1 MYFRI
6 FSCNRII
13 VKSTQMD
20 KYFRIE
26 LLRATQN
33 PQQLCWLAMH
43 QDYSAYPVVDNISKC
58 PGETKAGEYLIS
70 HCIKFNHFGVLEH
83 PSITFNCVGFP
94 HHTVMQL
101 RTHRVGI
108 SFDVS
113 SMRYCSQHILDVANN
128 KRSLEEVFCL
138 RQPGFYTDRKGA
150 RYELSNSEYEDRKST
165 IYGLCCDYQM
175 AIEQGES
182 EEHAREIIPQS
193 IRQNFV
199 VSFNARSLLH
209 VLDLRSE
216 KNAQL
221 EIQQFSELLFLRF
234 SEWMPEIA
242 AWYESKRLSKNRLAP

>member
-1 MYFRI
+1 
-6 FSCNRII
+6 
-13 VKSTQMD
+13 MD

-43 QDYSAYPVVDNISKC
+43 QDYSAYGVVDNIDKC
-58 PGETKAGEYLIS
+58 PNETKSGEYIVE
-70 HCIKFNHFGVLEH
+70 HCLKFNHWGILEH
-83 PSITFNCVGFP
+83 PQITFNCVGFP

-113 SMRYCSQHILDVANN
+113 SLRYCSQHILDVADN
-128 KRSLEEVFCL
+128 KQPVEKAFCL
-138 RQPGFYTDRKGA
+138 RKPGFYTDRNGA
-150 RYELSNSEYEDRKST
+150 KYELSNSEYQDREIT
-165 IYGLCCDYQM
+165 IYNLCCDYQE
-175 AIEQGES
+175 AIENGQS

-221 EIQQFSELLFLRF
+221 EIQHFSELLFQRF
-234 SEWMPEIA
+234 SEWMPEVA
-242 AWYESKRLSKNRLAP
+242 EWYKSKRLGKNKLAP